1 MLTGGFYITQRSY
14 KLITQM
20 IRQIKGKIAL
30 QAQIDHIQLQVIVLQ
45 LVDDIEGIIIPPE
58 IFGVAVLNLIF
69 LFAELA
75 MNVIR
80 SFTG

>member
-1 MLTGGFYITQRSY
+1 MLGARF
-14 KLITQM
+14 
-20 IRQIKGKIAL
+20 
-30 QAQIDHIQLQVIVLQ
+30 
-45 LVDDIEGIIIPPE
+45 
-58 IFGVAVLNLIF
+58 IFGIAVLNLIF